1 VTRPRISQIRRPR
14 SKSHAP
20 PPPPEPHMRSASGPS
35 SSSPSS
41 PKHVAEAAASHA
53 TSATAA
59 HDFFPLATATL
70 QTTVFDVVHLFSEL
84 GIGAVPIVDSQG
96 VVINLYET
104 VDVVE
109 LVRTNAYQ
117 VLDLTIEDAL
127 RRRSREFPGV
137 TVCTAEDSLAS
148 ILAYM
153 REKRVHRMVIVEGED
168 EDGDSSNRSRPP
180 VKGRLVGI
188 LSLSDILR
196 HFVAEVNVK
205 GVEIEGLGFRG
216 EGRDYVPSKKEV
228 ELMTGMRLLDDVA
241 ALGFEEDEDE
251 SEMDEDET
259 SEAGRR

>member
-1 VTRPRISQIRRPR
+1 VTRPRVAQSRRAR

-20 PPPPEPHMRSASGPS
+20 PPPEPKSTSGM

-41 PKHVAEAAASHA
+41 PKHIAETAASNA
-53 TSATAA
+53 TSSTVA

-84 GIGAVPIVDSQG
+84 GISAVPIVDSRG

-137 TVCTAEDSLAS
+137 TVCTAEDSLAN
-148 ILAYM
+148 ILSYM
-153 REKRVHRMVIVEGED
+153 RERRVHRMVIVEGDD
-168 EDGDSSNRSRPP
+168 EEGETMNRLRPP
-180 VKGRLVGI
+180 LKGRLVGI

-228 ELMTGMRLLDDVA
+228 ERLTGTRLLDDMA
-241 ALGFEEDEDE
+241 GLGIGEESSSETDEDE
-251 SEMDEDET
+251 KESGE
-259 SEAGRR
+259 